1 MNYESMKFGE
11 ILVLKYNIDALS
23 VNDAIIKQ
31 ETIEEYK
38 NMKIGEI
45 LLRDNIIS
53 FDILEQVLKDQN
65 KLEKIIKKE
74 NSEVKEEIK
83 EIIIEQKEEIEE
95 DLSIYKSMKIGEI
108 LISKF
113 KVNRSIIEEGLF
125 KQKKVFNNK
134 KKIGTILIE
143 DGLVS
148 KDTLYHAY
156 SLQKQK
162 DYINYNR
169 IKQRVDFKIYKEERI
184 FQAFHQTSYITL
196 LYTIMKAK
204 ALPMYWEK
212 DEKSGEESLVVGIT
226 NPDLNDTHILI
237 DSLESHLKKQ
247 GINLILYMTSEK
259 LYTDFE
265 LKYKELT
272 LKELEEFSQRIDEI
286 TPEVFLQYL
295 LIYAILHGISDLH
308 ISPSS
313 NESARI
319 AGRSLGEVETLFYLS
334 LRHYNALIA
343 VIKNN
348 ADMKADKMFVPQDGR
363 IDGKKLLK
371 DVVIN
376 VNRTNSVKNDYDI
389 NENKLEY
396 SFENVSF
403 RISSYPTEPPYELA
417 VGVSFEK
424 LVIRVLNLSSGLVE
438 LSELGLNKEITSELN
453 YAKSRNQGII
463 FIVGPT
469 GSGKSTTI
477 YSALSSINA
486 IKKNIISF
494 EDPVEMRQL
503 YWSQGQRNIVKD
515 NEDMNFDYL
524 QSKKA
529 ILRQDPDIILMGEVR
544 DEDSANFAIEAANT
558 GHLVFTTL
566 HSNSAAA
573 AFERIRKLGVMP
585 LEVASATICV
595 LSQRLIKEVC
605 PHCKKTREINEQE
618 LKTLERLEFDIKKA
632 PNNVIESNKNGCKY
646 CNYRGYIGRTTLA
659 EIIPVNSK
667 IKEAIVNEKPDYE
680 IRKIAS
686 SMGFKTILE
695 DGIDRMNSGRV
706 ALQDI
711 LDIV

>member
-11 ILVLKYNIDALS
+11 ILILKYNVDILK
-23 VNDAIIKQ
+23 VNDALIKQ
-31 ETIEEYK
+31 ETIPEYK
-38 NMKIGEI
+38 NIKIG
-45 LLRDNIIS
+45 
-53 FDILEQVLKDQN
+53 DILIEDGIIDQSIIENVLKDQN
-65 KLEKIIKKE
+65 KLLNIK
-74 NSEVKEEIK
+74 SDLKEEIK
-83 EIIIEQKEEIEE
+83 KEAIKKEEEE
-95 DLSIYKSMKIGEI
+95 DTTNYKTMKIGEI
-108 LISKF
+108 LMKKF
-113 KVNRSIIEEGLF
+113 GVNRSIIEEGLF
-125 KQKKVFNNK
+125 KQKKVFNLK
-134 KKIGTILIE
+134 KKIGSILID

-156 SLQKQK
+156 ALQKNK
-162 DYINYNR
+162 KYINYNR
-169 IKQRVDFKIYKEERI
+169 IKQRVDFKIYKEDRI
-184 FQAFHQTSYITL
+184 YKAFNQTSYITL
-196 LYTIMKAK
+196 LYTIMQAK

-212 DEKSGEESLVVGIT
+212 DENTGKESLVIGIT
-226 NPDLNDTHILI
+226 NPDINDTHILI
-237 DSLESHLKKQ
+237 DSIEAYLKKLN
-247 GINLILYMTSEK
+247 IDVVVCMTSEK

-272 LKELEEFSQRIDEI
+272 LLELEEFSQKIDLI
-286 TPEVFLQYL
+286 TPETFLQYL

-313 NESARI
+313 NEFARI
-319 AGRSLGEVETLFYLS
+319 AGRSLGEVETLFYVS

-343 VIKNN
+343 VVKNN
-348 ADMKADKMFVPQDGR
+348 ADMKADKMFIPQDGR

-371 DVVIN
+371 NVVIN
-376 VNRTNSVKNDYDI
+376 VNRTSPSSHNDYGI
-389 NENKLEY
+389 NENRLEY
-396 SFENVSF
+396 NFENVSF
-403 RISSYPTEPPYELA
+403 RVSSYPTEPPYELA
-417 VGVSFEK
+417 VGMSFEK
-424 LVIRVLNLSSGLVE
+424 IVIRVLNLSSGLVE
-438 LSELGLNKEITSELN
+438 LSELGLNKEITTELN

-566 HSNSAAA
+566 HSNSASA
-573 AFERIRKLGVMP
+573 AFERIKKLGVMP

-605 PHCKKTREINEQE
+605 PHCRIKRQINNTEI
-618 LKTLERLEFDIKKA
+618 KTLERLEFDASKA
-632 PNNVIESNKNGCKY
+632 PDIVIEANKNGCKY
-646 CNYRGYIGRTTLA
+646 CNHRGYIGRTTLA

-667 IKEAIVNEKPDYE
+667 IKDAIVNEKPDYE
-680 IRKIAS
+680 IREIAS
-686 SMGFKTILE
+686 QMGFKTILE
-695 DGIDRMNSGRV
+695 DGIDRMNAGKV
-706 ALQDI
+706 ALQDV
-711 LDIV
+711 LDII